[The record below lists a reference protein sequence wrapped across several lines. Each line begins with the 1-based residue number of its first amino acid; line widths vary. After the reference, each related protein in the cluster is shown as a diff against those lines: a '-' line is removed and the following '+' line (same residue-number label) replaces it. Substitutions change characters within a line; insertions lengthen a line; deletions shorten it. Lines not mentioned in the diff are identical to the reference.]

1 MGSFLLLED
10 NMIRYRIIQDIE
22 ELKNMTAKELIDE
35 DEVYGFFN
43 ITFKDNQIGDY
54 LSTTELPLDYALDN
68 NLYVYHDCLFWWFE
82 SIYKVLVN
90 LEHQDVVNVL
100 DLESDS
106 YLYIFKKNN
115 KILEIK
121 SIQLEKNHNN
131 NNKLDDDDNFK
142 IDFVE
147 KVSYHDFIEDYKSA
161 FTSFRNELLD
171 INKNFECINIIKEI
185 NEWIKLSKS

>member
-1 MGSFLLLED
+1 
-10 NMIRYRIIQDIE
+10 MIRYRIIQDIE